1 MHGAASPLLRW
12 LPVVVLA
19 AAGIAFWLMSQGG
32 GPVATLRAAHAALT
46 LHAGEAPATTAL
58 LYFLLYVAAIVCA
71 LPLANLLALLAG
83 ALFGVAGG
91 AAMAMV
97 ATATGDMLFFLV
109 MRGALGSRLSARIAA
124 RARRL
129 DAGFAEN
136 AFNYVLALRVLPVI
150 PFWLVNLAA
159 ASAGVRFRTFA
170 TATAIGIIPAAII
183 YAGIGSG
190 MAAVLREGAPFDTG
204 LLMQMEIVLPLT
216 GLALLAVLP
225 VLWRRFRRRPAT
237 ESRS

>member
-1 MHGAASPLLRW
+1 MQRAASPLRW

-19 AAGIAFWLMSQGG
+19 AAGTAFWLMSQGG
-32 GPVATLRAAHAALT
+32 GPAATLRAAHAALT
-46 LHAGEAPATTAL
+46 LRVDAAPFTTAL
-58 LYFLLYVAAIVCA
+58 LYFLLYVTAIVCA

-91 AAMAMV
+91 AALAML
-97 ATATGDMLFFLV
+97 ATATGDMIFFLV
-109 MRGALGSRLSARIAA
+109 MRGALGTRISARIAA
-124 RARRL
+124 RAQRL

-159 ASAGVRFRTFA
+159 ASSGVRFGTFA
-170 TATAIGIIPAAII
+170 AATAIGIVPAAII

-190 MAAVLREGAPFDTG
+190 MGAVLRDGVPFDSG
-204 LLMQMEIVLPLT
+204 LLFRAEIVLPLT
-216 GLALLAVLP
+216 GLAMLAVLP
-225 VLWRRFRRRPAT
+225 VLWRVHRRRTLREERP
-237 ESRS
+237 